1 MKIQCI
7 LAMGG
12 AMLFSPVLLADTS
25 IDPEKLGYMKGVLDA
40 CGKAAPQEAS
50 AYLLQI
56 KSYIGDAT
64 KDTVNSAMRTDEYRQ
79 AYASIH
85 SRLQSEMGMLS
96 RDAAAAACTS
106 YLNN

>member
-1 MKIQCI
+1 MKILCI

-12 AMLFSPVLLADTS
+12 AMLGSSVALADTS
-25 IDPEKLGYMKGVLDA
+25 IDAEKLGYMKGVLDA

-50 AYLLQI
+50 AYLLKI

-64 KDTVNSAMRTDEYRQ
+64 KDTVNNAMRTDEYRQ
-79 AYASIH
+79 AYAAIY
-85 SRLQSEMGMLS
+85 SRLQGEMGILS
-96 RDAAAAACTS
+96 RGAAAATCTS